1 MFSTNQQTKANRKL
15 RIWLTIRIKCQWIRS
30 FVVAFVPLFLFSFE
44 FPRFSRCNY
53 VQKMRMKY
61 IEKSVVL
68 LFVDNAKT
76 MLRISKSLSENNFIF
91 SQFGKWLPSAM
102 RSHCFLASSLP
113 INFSFNSFYS
123 FCVIIAVCFNSKF
136 IIFDSLVKWFVSLH
150 EFNSVLALV
159 NRMQSSYLP
168 TIFISKPIVLLLH

>member
-53 VQKMRMKY
+53 VQKMRMEY

-91 SQFGKWLPSAM
+91 SRFGKWLPSAM
-102 RSHCFLASSLP
+102 RSHCFLASPHCLLIFHLTLFTLFALSLP
-113 INFSFNSFYS
+113 FVLIQNLLYSIHWWNDLFHCMNSIQFW
-123 FCVIIAVCFNSKF
+123 
-136 IIFDSLVKWFVSLH
+136 L
-150 EFNSVLALV
+150 
-159 NRMQSSYLP
+159 
-168 TIFISKPIVLLLH
+168 